1 MDQRVAAVDAD
12 GVFLGVNLVVM
23 FQILIDTQEDL
34 PRVFLCKS
42 YGKDVEDIA
51 AQTRTG
57 QPVLADM
64 FQCVPH
70 YLNGKISLVMSIHIV
85 DRFQIVNVKY
95 HREKRCI

>member
-23 FQILIDTQEDL
+23 FQILIDIQEDL

-51 AQTRTG
+51 PDG
-57 QPVLADM
+57 
-64 FQCVPH
+64 
-70 YLNGKISLVMSIHIV
+70 
-85 DRFQIVNVKY
+85 
-95 HREKRCI
+95 